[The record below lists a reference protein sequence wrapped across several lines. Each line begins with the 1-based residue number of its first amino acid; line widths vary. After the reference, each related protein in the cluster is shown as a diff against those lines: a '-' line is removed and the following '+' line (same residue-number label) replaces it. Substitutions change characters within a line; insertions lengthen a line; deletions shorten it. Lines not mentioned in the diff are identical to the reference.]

1 MYKSA
6 HSSSRV
12 SRDGSLS
19 TPFAPRPF
27 KARPLVKTDYP
38 AALARE
44 MATRRQYYSL
54 SDPHL
59 THYFRAKLASGLSW
73 PASSRASSSLSY
85 RSHSSEWPVPVLT
98 CIQMLHGSVAQDVAV
113 FQCSNFY

>member
-1 MYKSA
+1 MYKTA

-12 SRDGSLS
+12 SKDGSLS

-27 KARPLVKTDYP
+27 KARPRVGTDYP

-44 MATRRQYYSL
+44 MVTRRDYFSL

-59 THYFRAKLASGLSW
+59 THYFKAKVASGLSR
-73 PASSRASSSLSY
+73 PQSRAGSSLSY
-85 RSHSSEWPVPVLT
+85 RSHNSE
-98 CIQMLHGSVAQDVAV
+98 
-113 FQCSNFY
+113 FN